1 MNLSTLVKE
10 KVQSAFEKAGF
21 NDAPLMVRLSDRPDI
36 SDYQSNGALP
46 LAKQLKQNPRAI
58 AEKIVAFLMGDS
70 FFEKVSVDGPGFI
83 NMVISNEALSQ
94 IAYDILAT
102 EKSGYENPNKS
113 KKVVMDYGGPN
124 VAKALHVGHLR
135 PAIIGEALKRLHLFV
150 GDEVIADV
158 HLGDWG
164 LPMGLLMAELYER
177 DSSLVYFNPN
187 YEGEYPK
194 DLPFTGKDLEVMYPI
209 ASKKSKENPDY
220 LARAKDFTRRLQNKE
235 RGLLVLLEGFVRMSV
250 IDIKQMYDELGVS
263 FDLWRGEKDVHTR
276 LLKMIDRLRANGVL
290 YKDAGAEIIDAGV
303 SKTGN
308 DLPPVIM
315 INSEGAVVY
324 AATDLATIE
333 ERVEE
338 FGAEEILYVVDAR
351 QSLHFEQVFNV
362 AEKIGLLKNTSVK
375 HLGFGTI
382 NGKDNKPFKTRDGGV
397 MTLRML
403 IDISTQAALKKMNS
417 GEMGRD
423 LTADEKDSISK
434 IVGVSALKFADLMNE
449 RMKNYIFDED
459 KLTSTEGKTGPY
471 LLYAMVRMKSL
482 LEKSGTTTELLK
494 SDIPVVSCP
503 AERQLLLRLYAMP
516 DSVQTAYD
524 NNAPHVICDYL
535 FKLAQDFNLFY
546 HDCPI
551 KDTDESTK
559 AARLALTK
567 YALSVS
573 LKMADILGLTVPD
586 KM

>member
-1 MNLSTLVKE
+1 MNLNQIINQ
-10 KVQSAFEKAGF
+10 KVQIAFEKAGYH
-21 NDAPLMVRLSDRPDI
+21 DGQLLVRLSDRPDI

-46 LAKQLKQNPRAI
+46 LAKQLKTNPRVV
-58 AEKIVAFLMGDS
+58 AEEIVSHLKEDA
-70 FFEKVSVDGPGFI
+70 FFEKVTVDGPGFI
-83 NMVISNEALSQ
+83 NMTISNQALSE
-94 IAYDILAT
+94 IAYDILSQ
-102 EKSGYENPNKS
+102 EKSGYERLTPP
-113 KKVVMDYGGPN
+113 KKVVLDYGGPN

-135 PAIIGEALKRLHLFV
+135 PAIIGEALKRLHAFA
-150 GDEVIADV
+150 GDEVIGDV

-164 LPMGLLMAELYER
+164 LPMGLLMAELFER
-177 DSSLVYFNPN
+177 SPELVYFDPS
-187 YEGEYPK
+187 YQGEYPSET
-194 DLPFTGKDLEVMYPI
+194 PFTGKDLEVMYPI
-209 ASKKSKENPDY
+209 ASKKSKENPKY
-220 LARAKDFTRRLQNKE
+220 LLKAKDFTRRLQNKE
-235 RGLLVLLEGFVRMSV
+235 KGLLELLNGFVRLSV
-250 IDIKQMYDELGVS
+250 SDIKKMYDELLVS
-263 FDLWRGEKDVHTR
+263 FELWRGEKDVHDR
-276 LLKMIDRLRANGVL
+276 LLKMIDRLRKDGTM
-290 YKDAGAEIIDAGV
+290 YKDNGAEIIDAGV
-303 SKTGN
+303 SKSGN
-308 DLPPVIM
+308 ELPPMIM
-315 INSEGAVVY
+315 INSEGAVMY

-338 FGAEEILYVVDAR
+338 FDADEILYVVDAR

-362 AEKIGLLKNTSVK
+362 AEKIGLLKKTTVK

-403 IDISTQAALKKMNS
+403 IDTATNAALDKMNA

-423 LTADEKDSISK
+423 LTPTEKEEISR

-482 LEKSGTTTELLK
+482 LEKSGESLILK
-494 SDIPVVSCP
+494 KEDVPVITDS
-503 AERQLLLRLYAMP
+503 AERKLLLRLYAMP

-551 KDTDESTK
+551 KDASESEK
-559 AARLALTK
+559 KARLALTK
-567 YALSVS
+567 YTLSVA
-573 LKMADILGLTVPD
+573 LKMADVLGLKVPD

>member
-1 MNLSTLVKE
+1 MNLNQIINQ
-10 KVQSAFEKAGF
+10 KVQSAFERAGYPE
-21 NDAPLMVRLSDRPDI
+21 AQLLVRLSDRPDI

-46 LAKQLKQNPRAI
+46 LAKQLKTNPRAV
-58 AEKIVAFLMGDS
+58 AEAIVSFLKEDS
-70 FFEKVSVDGPGFI
+70 FFEKVTVDGPGFI
-83 NMVISNEALSQ
+83 NMTISNTALSE
-94 IAYDILAT
+94 IAYDILSQ
-102 EKSGYENPNKS
+102 EKSGYERITPS
-113 KKVVMDYGGPN
+113 KKVVLDYGGPN

-135 PAIIGEALKRLHLFV
+135 PAIIGESLKRLHAFA
-150 GDEVIADV
+150 GDEVIGDV

-164 LPMGLLMAELYER
+164 LPMGLLMAELSER
-177 DSSLVYFNPN
+177 DPNLVYFDSS
-187 YEGEYPK
+187 YQGEYPVET
-194 DLPFTGKDLEVMYPI
+194 PFTGKDLEEMYPI
-209 ASKKSKENPDY
+209 ASKKSKEDPEY
-220 LARAKDFTRRLQNKE
+220 LLKAKDFTRRLQNKE
-235 RGLLVLLEGFVRMSV
+235 KGLLELLNGFVRLSV
-250 IDIKQMYDELGVS
+250 SDIKKMYDELAVS
-263 FDLWRGEKDVHTR
+263 FELWRGEKDVHDR
-276 LLKMIDRLRANGVL
+276 LLKMVDRLRNSGIM
-290 YKDAGAEIIDAGV
+290 YKDNGAEIIDAGV
-303 SKTGN
+303 SQSGN
-308 DLPPVIM
+308 DLPPMIM
-315 INSEGAVVY
+315 INSEGAVMY

-338 FGAEEILYVVDAR
+338 FDADEILYVVDAR

-362 AEKIGLLKNTSVK
+362 AEKIGLLQKTSVK

-403 IDISTQAALKKMNS
+403 IDTATKAALDKMNS

-423 LTADEKDSISK
+423 LTATEKEEISR

-482 LEKSGTTTELLK
+482 LEKSGVSLDLK
-494 SDIPVVSCP
+494 KDDIPVITLP

-551 KDTDESTK
+551 KDASDEEKKS
-559 AARLALTK
+559 RLALTK
-567 YALSVS
+567 YALTVA
-573 LKMADILGLTVPD
+573 LKMADVLGLEVPD

>member
-1 MNLSTLVKE
+1 MNLNQLINQKVKT
-10 KVQSAFEKAGF
+10 AFEKAGF
-21 NDAPLMVRLSDRPDI
+21 NDAQLLVRLSDRPDI

-46 LAKQLKQNPRAI
+46 LAKQLKTNPRGVAESI
-58 AEKIVAFLMGDS
+58 ASFLKDDS
-70 FFEKVSVDGPGFI
+70 FFEKVTVDGPGFI
-83 NMVISNEALSQ
+83 NMTISNAALSE
-94 IAYDILAT
+94 IAYDILSQ
-102 EKSGYENPNKS
+102 EKAGYERSTPS
-113 KKVVMDYGGPN
+113 KKVVLDYGGPN

-135 PAIIGEALKRLHLFV
+135 PAIIGESLKRLHAFA
-150 GDEVIADV
+150 GDEVIGDV

-177 DSSLVYFNPN
+177 DSSLVYFDSS
-187 YEGEYPK
+187 YTGEYPIET
-194 DLPFTGKDLEVMYPI
+194 PFTGKDLEEMYPI
-209 ASKKSKENPDY
+209 ASKKSKEDPEY
-220 LARAKDFTRRLQNKE
+220 LLKAKDFTRRLQNKE
-235 RGLLVLLEGFVRMSV
+235 KGLLELLNGFVRLSV
-250 IDIKQMYDELGVS
+250 SDIKKMYDELSVS
-263 FDLWRGEKDVHTR
+263 FELWRGEKDVHDR
-276 LLKMIDRLRANGVL
+276 LLKMVDRLRDAGVM
-290 YKDAGAEIIDAGV
+290 YKDNGAEIIDAGV
-303 SKTGN
+303 SQSGN

-315 INSEGAVVY
+315 INSEGAVMY

-338 FGAEEILYVVDAR
+338 FDADEILYVVDAR

-362 AEKIGLLKNTSVK
+362 AKKIGLLQKTAVK

-403 IDISTQAALKKMNS
+403 IDTATKAALDKMNS

-423 LTADEKDSISK
+423 LTAKEKEEISR

-482 LEKSGTTTELLK
+482 LEKSGVSLELK
-494 SDIPVVSCP
+494 KDDVPVITLP

-551 KDTDESTK
+551 KDASGEEKKS
-559 AARLALTK
+559 RLALTK
-567 YALSVS
+567 YALTVA
-573 LKMADILGLTVPD
+573 LKMADVLGLKVPD